1 MFKFLILISIVFLAL
16 GFYLEKE
23 NFGVKEEKIVPN
35 NDKLADIESRINE
48 IEEILY
54 SFDNKVNETKVD
66 QGDIYVMED
75 FKSTIENTS
84 DSEGLIDN
92 GALADNINNK
102 SKIINS
108 YANGEINLA
117 EACDM
122 LGMNKGEVL
131 LLRNLYIESKN

>member
-23 NFGVKEEKIVPN
+23 NFGAKEEKIVPK
-35 NDKLADIESRINE
+35 NDKLADFESRINE

-66 QGDIYVMED
+66 QGDIYGMED

-92 GALADNINNK
+92 GVLADDINNK

-108 YANGEINLA
+108 YVNGEINLA

>member
-23 NFGVKEEKIVPN
+23 NFGAKEEKIVPN

-75 FKSTIENTS
+75 FQ
-84 DSEGLIDN
+84 
-92 GALADNINNK
+92 INNRK
-102 SKIINS
+102 HI
-108 YANGEINLA
+108 
-117 EACDM
+117 
-122 LGMNKGEVL
+122 
-131 LLRNLYIESKN
+131 R